1 MKKIITFLVF
11 TGSILFISACSSRK
25 VAHFSRTNPVRHDYK
40 KPRQINPAPDNYTTA
55 SNIHTALDLPASM
68 EQDNPKTIFA
78 PVSVPPVL
86 QPTISP
92 QPEKYE
98 QTIKK
103 DKVLKKDL
111 KRSIKQA
118 SQANYTVFMTIL
130 LVVLA
135 IILPPVA
142 VLLVDGLRGPFWL
155 SILLTILFYLPGI
168 IYAFFRIFK
177 AR

>member
-1 MKKIITFLVF
+1 MLSA
-11 TGSILFISACSSRK
+11 GILFMSACSSRK
-25 VAHFSRTNPVRHDYK
+25 IAHFSRTSPVQQDYK
-40 KPRQINPAPDNYTTA
+40 KTRHSHPIPTNYTEA
-55 SNIHTALDLPASM
+55 SAIHAALDETVTT
-68 EQDNPKTIFA
+68 EQENPK
-78 PVSVPPVL
+78 PVFTPLPVQSFS
-86 QPTISP
+86 QPSTNP

-98 QTIKK
+98 QIVKK
-103 DKVLKKDL
+103 DKVSKKDL

-118 SQANYTVFMTIL
+118 SQANYTTFMTIL

-168 IYAFFRIFK
+168 IYAFYRIFK
-177 AR
+177 TR

>member
-1 MKKIITFLVF
+1 MKKIITFLVL

-25 VAHFSRTNPVRHDYK
+25 AAHFGRINPVQHDYK
-40 KPRQINPAPDNYTTA
+40 KNRQVNHIPDSYTDAAT
-55 SNIHTALDLPASM
+55 IHTALDQPVTS
-68 EQDNPKTIFA
+68 ERESSETVFA
-78 PVSVPPVL
+78 PLPVQSAL
-86 QPTISP
+86 QPTVIS

-98 QTIKK
+98 QTLKK
-103 DKVLKKDL
+103 DKISKKDL
-111 KRSIKQA
+111 KRSVKQA

-177 AR
+177 TR

>member
-1 MKKIITFLVF
+1 MKKIITFLVL

-25 VAHFSRTNPVRHDYK
+25 VAHFGRINPVRHDYQK
-40 KPRQINPAPDNYTTA
+40 TRPINHIPDSYTEA
-55 SNIHTALDLPASM
+55 STIHTALDQPVTG
-68 EQDNPKTIFA
+68 EQKSSETVFA
-78 PVSVPPVL
+78 PLPV
-86 QPTISP
+86 QPTVVL

-98 QTIKK
+98 QTLKK
-103 DKVLKKDL
+103 DKILKKDL
-111 KRSIKQA
+111 KRSVKQA
-118 SQANYTVFMTIL
+118 SQANYSVFMTIL